1 MLLCKFD
8 KIKLKGEGAKVA
20 HFNIVENEKIYKATP
35 TTK

>member
-1 MLLCKFD
+1 MLLCKLD

-20 HFNIVENEKIYKATP
+20 HLNIVESEKIYKVTP